1 MYPRLQPPAAPP
13 RRPCLGGRSLI
24 LRSLRPAASG
34 SANIINVIVSRVA
47 LKVLAEHRL
56 QETGGDGPGGC
67 RPTRAVPETT
77 PVQNSFHHAPTHGRL
92 WHAPCGGTD
101 RANSTLPAVETNRRP
116 HPVITQ
122 HSLLAKTKRHPR
134 PPFIGKQKARG
145 SVHDHAPPRFLF
157 FIARIFLFNSF
168 HIHS

>member
-1 MYPRLQPPAAPP
+1 MFPRLQPPAAPP

-47 LKVLAEHRL
+47 GKVPVEHQL

-67 RPTRAVPETT
+67 RPSRAVPETT
-77 PVQNSFHHAPTHGRL
+77 HAQNSLRHAPTHGRL

-101 RANSTLPAVETNRRP
+101 RANSTLPRSRRTGGRTLPSYNTHSSPKPNGTPARPKLENR
-116 HPVITQ
+116 
-122 HSLLAKTKRHPR
+122 K
-134 PPFIGKQKARG
+134 G
-145 SVHDHAPPRFLF
+145 SEVQTTAPRFPFCLLYP
-157 FIARIFLFNSF
+157 IF
-168 HIHS
+168 